1 MVFLKKK
8 LLYVKYINERKI
20 TIKLNDVI
28 MNKNKSLGNIIY
40 TSKEKVGC
48 DGGTDFGHPLVY
60 LTFGNKKTI
69 VCPYCSRKYVLKKK

>member
-1 MVFLKKK
+1 
-8 LLYVKYINERKI
+8 
-20 TIKLNDVI
+20 

-48 DGGTDFGHPLVY
+48 DGGTDFGHHLVY

>member
-69 VCPYCSRKYVLKKK
+69 VIDIK